1 MELTVERKP
10 RKPSCRAI
18 NEDDARFIAAQV
30 ARGHTETSACNLLG
44 KFKPQ
49 RWFDWKTKGKRTAK
63 INDLLSRTTAARMD
77 NLIDAVETAALPEKA
92 KAAKVRFDWRASQ
105 MLDGLH
111 DDRFRNAPQAGTTTH
126 QTAIIIGAG
135 GEKSVLK
142 MLDAIYNQAKTMKR
156 LESTQ
161 AIDEQN
167 VASVP

>member
-1 MELTVERKP
+1 
-10 RKPSCRAI
+10 
-18 NEDDARFIAAQV
+18 
-30 ARGHTETSACNLLG
+30 
-44 KFKPQ
+44 
-49 RWFDWKTKGKRTAK
+49 
-63 INDLLSRTTAARMD
+63 
-77 NLIDAVETAALPEKA
+77 
-92 KAAKVRFDWRASQ
+92 